1 MIKLCAS
8 LILICASLSGCSL
21 LSTNTTVQLAVQA
34 AVDAGIGAVLSKS
47 PAEGPAIAEA
57 ATALEQLASGNTT
70 TVATLINDADAL
82 IAKLPGL
89 NLPEKAALESVV
101 TLAASEITAGQSKL
115 SATTSFDLALVFG
128 DIANAANLY
137 SSTSA
142 HAATMG
148 IK

>member
-1 MIKLCAS
+1 MRKILAALMLMSITGCA
-8 LILICASLSGCSL
+8 L
-21 LSTNTTVQLAVQA
+21 LSSNTTVQLAVQA
-34 AVDAGIGAVLSKS
+34 AIDAGIGVVLAKA
-47 PAEGPAIAEA
+47 PGEGPAISAA
-57 ATALEQLASGNTT
+57 ATALEQLASGSTT
-70 TVATLINDADAL
+70 TVATLINDADNT
-82 IAKLPGL
+82 IARLPGL
-89 NLPEKAALESVV
+89 NAPEKAALESVV

-115 SATTSFDLALVFG
+115 SPTTSFDLALVFG